1 MKGKKNGTD
10 PYIIPKF
17 CWKHKKTDEYVYEDP
32 KDSKNWKNLSYVKYS
47 GFQVR
52 RVSWDKPSHTL
63 TERGLQVGTMA
74 HLHPDEHRGFTSIEA
89 KKIMSLPSDYIL
101 TGDLNERLARV
112 GLMVAPKQMEHLS
125 RSIYEKVLL
134 PYKEACDAKSI

>member
-1 MKGKKNGTD
+1 MSIGD
-10 PYIIPKF
+10 
-17 CWKHKKTDEYVYEDP
+17 
-32 KDSKNWKNLSYVKYS
+32 LL
-47 GFQVR
+47 QL
-52 RVSWDKPSHTL
+52 KP
-63 TERGLQVGTMA
+63 
-74 HLHPDEHRGFTSIEA
+74 

-134 PYKEACDAKSI
+134 PYKEAINAKSI

>member
-1 MKGKKNGTD
+1 M
-10 PYIIPKF
+10 
-17 CWKHKKTDEYVYEDP
+17 
-32 KDSKNWKNLSYVKYS
+32 KYS

-63 TERGLQVGTMA
+63 TERGLQIGTMA
-74 HLHPDEHRGFTSIEA
+74 HLHPDEHRGFTAIEA
-89 KKIMSLPSDYIL
+89 RRIMSLPSDYIL
-101 TGDLNERLARV
+101 TGNLNERLARV

-134 PYKEACDAKSI
+134 PYKEASNAKSI